1 MSGSIIKFSRNTE
14 NAPKSSVSTQT
25 VAFSHYN
32 NISAQ
37 LPVDPKT
44 GEIVAGD
51 VKEQAKQCLANI
63 KAIVESIDHVMDDVV
78 KINIFLK
85 NISDIDAVDAVYATF
100 FQSYFPTRTT
110 VAVAA
115 LPMDDALVQI
125 DAVISNGEGSP
136 SGEDTPSQK
145 PCDPMYGIRD
155 YQVGNFMREMAFHFQ
170 ARNFMRDQMRFGDQV
185 FFDHSSSKQL
195 GKVARNT
202 ENEPGKFARNPK
214 PYPGKIAGN
223 TENAPKSSIST
234 HTVAFSHYNNISAQL
249 PIDPKSGRLVAGGV
263 KEQAGQCLKNIK
275 AILESIDVPF
285 DDIVKINI
293 FLKNLS
299 DIEAVNEVYTTFF
312 PDSGV
317 ARTAGYVPARTTV
330 AVSALPMDALVQ
342 IDAVVSHGD
351 GTPPQAVED
360 RHGLVIR
367 ANNTENA
374 PKSSLYTQ
382 TVAFSHYNHIAAQL
396 PLDPRTSE
404 MIAGG
409 VKEQAG
415 QCLKNIKAIVESV
428 GHVMDDVVKINI
440 QLKNIADI
448 DAVNEVYTTFFKSDL
463 PARTTVG
470 VSAIPMDALVQIDA
484 VVSNGEGTPPGL

>member
-1 MSGSIIKFSRNTE
+1 MSGNIIKFSRNTE
-14 NAPKSSVSTQT
+14 NAPKSPVSTQT

-51 VKEQAKQCLANI
+51 IKEQAKQCLANI
-63 KAIVESIDHVMDDVV
+63 KAIVESIDHVMGDVV
-78 KINIFLK
+78 KINVFLK
-85 NISDIDAVDAVYATF
+85 NISDLDVVDAVYATF
-100 FQSYFPTRTT
+100 FQSYLPTRTT

-115 LPMDDALVQI
+115 LPMDALVQI
-125 DAVISNGEGSP
+125 DAVISNGEG
-136 SGEDTPSQK
+136 TPSQESG
-145 PCDPMYGIRD
+145 DLMD
-155 YQVGNFMREMAFHFQ
+155 SSNYQVQNFMREMAYHYQ
-170 ARNFMRDQMRFGDQV
+170 VRNSMRDQMRIGGQF
-185 FFDHSSSKQL
+185 FFDHSSFKQS

-202 ENEPGKFARNPK
+202 ENEPGKFARNPE
-214 PYPGKIAGN
+214 PYPGKVARN
-223 TENAPKSSIST
+223 TENAPKSSVST
-234 HTVAFSHYNNISAQL
+234 QTVAFSHYNNISAQL
-249 PIDPKSGRLVAGGV
+249 PIDPKSGGLIAGGV

-312 PDSGV
+312 PDSGI
-317 ARTAGYVPARTTV
+317 ARTAGYVPVRTIV
-330 AVSALPMDALVQ
+330 AASAIPMDALVQ

-382 TVAFSHYNHIAAQL
+382 TVSFSHYNHIAAQL
-396 PLDPRTSE
+396 PIDPKSGRLV
-404 MIAGG
+404 AGG

-428 GHVMDDVVKINI
+428 AHVMDDVVKINI

-448 DAVNEVYTTFFKSDL
+448 DTVNEVYTAFFKSDL

-470 VSAIPMDALVQIDA
+470 VSAILMDALVQIDA
-484 VVSNGEGTPPGL
+484 VVSNGEGTPPGS

>member
-1 MSGSIIKFSRNTE
+1 MSGDIIKVSRNTENAPKSSVSTQTVAFSHYNNVSAQLPVDPKTGEIVAGGVKEQAKQCLANIKAIVESIDHVMDDVIRINIFLKKISDIDAVDEVYATFFPSYLPTRTTVAVAALPMDDALLQIEAVISNGEGTPSQEPCDLIKVARNTE

-37 LPVDPKT
+37 LP
-44 GEIVAGD
+44 
-51 VKEQAKQCLANI
+51 
-63 KAIVESIDHVMDDVV
+63 
-78 KINIFLK
+78 
-85 NISDIDAVDAVYATF
+85 
-100 FQSYFPTRTT
+100 
-110 VAVAA
+110 
-115 LPMDDALVQI
+115 
-125 DAVISNGEGSP
+125 
-136 SGEDTPSQK
+136 
-145 PCDPMYGIRD
+145 
-155 YQVGNFMREMAFHFQ
+155 
-170 ARNFMRDQMRFGDQV
+170 
-185 FFDHSSSKQL
+185 
-195 GKVARNT
+195 
-202 ENEPGKFARNPK
+202 
-214 PYPGKIAGN
+214 
-223 TENAPKSSIST
+223 
-234 HTVAFSHYNNISAQL
+234 
-249 PIDPKSGRLVAGGV
+249 IDPKSGKMVAGGV

-299 DIEAVNEVYTTFF
+299 DILAVNEVYTTFF
-312 PDSGV
+312 PDSAI
-317 ARTAGYVPARTTV
+317 ARTAAYVPARTTV
-330 AVSALPMDALVQ
+330 AASALPMDALVQ
-342 IDAVVSHGD
+342 IDAVISHGD

-374 PKSSLYTQ
+374 PKSSVSTQ
-382 TVAFSHYNHIAAQL
+382 TVAFSHYNHIAGQL
-396 PLDPRTSE
+396 PLDPKTGE
-404 MIAGG
+404 MVAGG

-428 GHVMDDVVKINI
+428 DHVMDDVVKVNI

-448 DAVNEVYTTFFKSDL
+448 DAINEVYTTFFKSDL

-484 VVSNGEGTPPGL
+484 VVSNGEGTPPQA

>member
-1 MSGSIIKFSRNTE
+1 MDALVQIDAVISNGEGTPSQESGDLMDSSNYQVQNFMREMAYHYQVRNSMRDQMRIGGQFFFDHSSFKQSGKVARNTENEPGKFARNPEPYPGKVARNTE

-37 LPVDPKT
+37 LP
-44 GEIVAGD
+44 
-51 VKEQAKQCLANI
+51 
-63 KAIVESIDHVMDDVV
+63 
-78 KINIFLK
+78 
-85 NISDIDAVDAVYATF
+85 
-100 FQSYFPTRTT
+100 
-110 VAVAA
+110 
-115 LPMDDALVQI
+115 
-125 DAVISNGEGSP
+125 
-136 SGEDTPSQK
+136 
-145 PCDPMYGIRD
+145 
-155 YQVGNFMREMAFHFQ
+155 
-170 ARNFMRDQMRFGDQV
+170 
-185 FFDHSSSKQL
+185 
-195 GKVARNT
+195 
-202 ENEPGKFARNPK
+202 
-214 PYPGKIAGN
+214 
-223 TENAPKSSIST
+223 
-234 HTVAFSHYNNISAQL
+234 
-249 PIDPKSGRLVAGGV
+249 IDPKSGGLIAGGV

-312 PDSGV
+312 PDSGI
-317 ARTAGYVPARTTV
+317 ARTAGYVPVRTIV
-330 AVSALPMDALVQ
+330 AASAIPMDALVQ

-382 TVAFSHYNHIAAQL
+382 TVSFSHYNHIAAQL
-396 PLDPRTSE
+396 PIDPKSGRLV
-404 MIAGG
+404 AGG

-428 GHVMDDVVKINI
+428 AHVMDDVVKINI

-448 DAVNEVYTTFFKSDL
+448 DTVNEVYTAFFKSDL

-470 VSAIPMDALVQIDA
+470 VSAILMDALVQIDA
-484 VVSNGEGTPPGL
+484 VVSNGEGTPPGS